1 MNLSTL
7 EMQVV
12 ILNGD
17 RLLRALLK
25 KKMTI
30 LERMDT

>member
-17 RLLRALLK
+17 RLLRALLT

-30 LERMDT
+30 RERMDT

>member
-25 KKMTI
+25 K
-30 LERMDT
+30 EDDNP